1 MSELFTLIK
10 SFARRE
16 KVKLDSSNY
25 ATKEDM
31 KNEPGVDTS
40 KFAKKIDLASLKSNL
55 DQLDTNKLKNAQTK
69 KIN

>member
-1 MSELFTLIK
+1 MSELFPLIK

-31 KNEPGVDTS
+31 KNEAGVDTS

-55 DQLDTNKLKNAQTK
+55 DELDINKLKNARTK
-69 KIN
+69 